1 MRRCAGDPVYW
12 RGGIGR
18 RGTRTASP
26 RRAGR
31 IVTECRVTRT
41 PVERDP
47 RSPAGLPADDDE
59 DTVG

>member
-1 MRRCAGDPVYW
+1 MS
-12 RGGIGR
+12 
-18 RGTRTASP
+18 SP

-47 RSPAGLPADDDE
+47 RSPAGLPADDE
-59 DTVG
+59 DPVG